1 VSAVLIGIV
10 VVAGLVLAGVL
21 ISRAADREQRHLDE
35 ARAAARAGRATIVE
49 VAATNS
55 AVTSPGVRR
64 EGYRF
69 VLDVVE
75 DDAPGEAIEDHDDAA
90 GGSEGGPADSTN
102 ASGEGGPADSTNA
115 SGEGGPVDSTNASG
129 EGGPVD
135 STNASGEGGPV
146 DSAGGGGTAG
156 RRRVSVV
163 WYVPAM
169 AVPQLQPGEVVPIV
183 RDRRD
188 ERLTWCEVDGVEP
201 DRHTLVQ
208 ALRDLT

>member
-1 VSAVLIGIV
+1 MSAVLIGIV

-21 ISRAADREQRHLDE
+21 ISRAADRERRHLDA
-35 ARAAARAGRATIVE
+35 ARAAARPGRATIVE

-55 AVTSPGVRR
+55 AITSPGVRR

-69 VLDVVE
+69 VLDV
-75 DDAPGEAIEDHDDAA
+75 DDDAA
-90 GGSEGGPADSTN
+90 EVDDGIADDTRGGDA
-102 ASGEGGPADSTNA
+102 
-115 SGEGGPVDSTNASG
+115 
-129 EGGPVD
+129 
-135 STNASGEGGPV
+135 
-146 DSAGGGGTAG
+146 TATP
-156 RRRVSVV
+156 RRVSVV

-169 AVPQLQPGEVVPIV
+169 AVPQLQPGEVVPILS
-183 RDRRD
+183 DRRD

>member
-1 VSAVLIGIV
+1 MSAVLIGIV

-35 ARAAARAGRATIVE
+35 ARAAARPGRATIVE

-55 AVTSPGVRR
+55 AITSPGVRR

-69 VLDVVE
+69 LLDV
-75 DDAPGEAIEDHDDAA
+75 DDEARGEAIEDHDDAA
-90 GGSEGGPADSTN
+90 GGSKGDPADSIN
-102 ASGEGGPADSTNA
+102 ASGEGDPVDSANA
-115 SGEGGPVDSTNASG
+115 SGEGDPVDSVNASG
-129 EGGPVD
+129 EGDPVD
-135 STNASGEGGPV
+135 SVNASGEGDPV

-169 AVPQLQPGEVVPIV
+169 AVPQLQPGGVVPILS
-183 RDRRD
+183 DRRD